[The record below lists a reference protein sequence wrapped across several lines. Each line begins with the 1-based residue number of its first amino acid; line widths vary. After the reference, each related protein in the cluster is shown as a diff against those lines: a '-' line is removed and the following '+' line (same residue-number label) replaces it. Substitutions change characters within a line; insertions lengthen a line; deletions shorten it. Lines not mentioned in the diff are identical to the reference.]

1 VVGTARATSLSMQ
14 HQHDVRPPGPQETA
28 AAGGWSWRRFTALPA
43 GVRWSFAVA
52 AVLAFALAFQ
62 GSRPLWEPDEGRYVA
77 VALEMIQ
84 LDDYVVPRLHHQ
96 YPHFTKPPLTYWLI
110 AASLRTFGA
119 SEWAVR
125 LPNALAFA
133 ATVLLVYAIGRRL
146 CQDAAALAAVVY
158 ASFLVSTV
166 AANVANT
173 DTLLTAFETLAVW
186 GFTSWW
192 WSPGRAHRGWLIVMW
207 LGFGLA
213 FLTKG
218 PPGLLPL
225 LGIGALVAA
234 SNGVRGLAALFPVAG
249 IALFLVVGFS
259 WYVAVVVRRPEL
271 AGYFLGEEFVGRIF
285 TDQHGRNA
293 EWYGAAAVYLPTF
306 LLGALPWTAVLVAWL
321 RHADRVF
328 RPSWWR
334 RWLRDDPA
342 LFFTLAWLLLGL
354 AVFLLSRSRLH
365 LYVLPLFPALALSTA
380 MALRGR
386 WRWTRRVLCLIALW
400 LAILVGLR
408 AAAAHVP
415 SHRDA
420 RAAAREVAALADEA
434 YDEIVLVGVR
444 NGYGLRFY
452 LGREVEHV
460 AFSAEDLE
468 RGVAHSNQTLEQEL
482 AEGERQIFVVDT
494 KRAERFEEI
503 VRESGR
509 TPRLQGMV
517 RGVSV
522 YLCPR

>member
-1 VVGTARATSLSMQ
+1 MQSQCDVV
-14 HQHDVRPPGPQETA
+14 PPGRAVPA
-28 AAGGWSWRRFTALPA
+28 AAGGAAWNRLGALSAAARWAIA
-43 GVRWSFAVA
+43 GA
-52 AVLAFALAFQ
+52 ALLAFALAFQ

-84 LDDYVVPRLHHQ
+84 LDDYLVPRLHHQ
-96 YPHFTKPPLTYWLI
+96 FPHFAKPPLTYWAI
-110 AASLRTFGA
+110 TACVRTLGV

-125 LPNALAFA
+125 LPNALAYA
-133 ATVLLVYAIGRRL
+133 ATVLLVFAIGRRL
-146 CQDAAALAAVVY
+146 CPDDAGLAAVVY
-158 ASFLVSTV
+158 ASFVMTNT
-166 AANVANT
+166 AANIVT
-173 DTLLTAFETLAVW
+173 SDTLLTAFEALAVW
-186 GFTSWW
+186 GFASWW
-192 WSPGRAHRGWLIVMW
+192 WGVERRRRGWLAVMW
-207 LGFGLA
+207 LGFALA

-218 PPGLLPL
+218 PVGLLPL

-234 SNGVRGLAALFPVAG
+234 SDGLRGLGALFPAAG
-249 IALFLVVGFS
+249 LALFALVGCG

-271 AGYFLGEEFVGRIF
+271 VGYFLGEEFVGRVF
-285 TDQHGRNA
+285 TRVHGRNP
-293 EWYGAAAVYLPTF
+293 EWYGAATVYLPAF
-306 LLGALPWTAVLVAWL
+306 LLGALPWTAVLAARL
-321 RHADRVF
+321 RHAGRVF

-334 RWLRDDPA
+334 RCLRDDPA
-342 LFFTLAWLLLGL
+342 LFFALAWPLLGVL
-354 AVFLLSRSRLH
+354 IFIFSRSRLH
-365 LYVLPLFPALALSTA
+365 LYVLPLFPALALLTA

-386 WRWTRRVLCLIALW
+386 WRWTPRALCLIALW
-400 LAILVGLR
+400 LALLVGLR

-482 AEGERQIFVVDT
+482 AESERQIFVVDT
-494 KRAERFEEI
+494 RRAERFEEI
-503 VRESGR
+503 VRSAGR
-509 TPRLQGMV
+509 TPQLQGMV

-522 YLCPR
+522 YFCPR

>member
-1 VVGTARATSLSMQ
+1 
-14 HQHDVRPPGPQETA
+14 
-28 AAGGWSWRRFTALPA
+28 
-43 GVRWSFAVA
+43 VA
-52 AVLAFALAFQ
+52 AVLAFALACQ

-84 LDDYVVPRLHHQ
+84 LDDYLVPRLHHQ
-96 YPHFTKPPLTYWLI
+96 YPHFAKPPQTYWLI
-110 AASLRTFGA
+110 AASLRTFGMN
-119 SEWAVR
+119 EWAVR

-146 CQDAAALAAVVY
+146 CPDDAALAAVAY
-158 ASFLVSTV
+158 ASFLMTAA
-166 AANVANT
+166 AANIVT
-173 DTLLTAFETLAVW
+173 SDTLLTAFEALAVW
-186 GFTSWW
+186 GFVGWW
-192 WSPGRAHRGWLIVMW
+192 WGVDRSRRGWLVVMW
-207 LGFGLA
+207 LGFALA

-218 PPGLLPL
+218 PVGLLPL

-234 SNGVRGLAALFPVAG
+234 SRGVRGLGLLFPPVG
-249 IALFLVVGFS
+249 LVLFVLVGCG
-259 WYVAVVVRRPEL
+259 WYVAVVVHRPEL
-271 AGYFLGEEFVGRIF
+271 IGYFLGQEFVGRVLS
-285 TDQHGRNA
+285 DVHGRNP
-293 EWYGAAAVYLPTF
+293 EWYGAAAVYLPAF
-306 LLGALPWTAVLVAWL
+306 LLGALPWTAILVARL
-321 RHADRVF
+321 RHVDRVF

-342 LFFTLAWLLLGL
+342 LFFVLAWLLLG
-354 AVFLLSRSRLH
+354 ASVFLLSRSRLH
-365 LYVLPLFPALALSTA
+365 LYVLPLFPALALLTA
-380 MALRGR
+380 RALRGR
-386 WRWTRRVLCLIALW
+386 WRWTPRVTCLLAVW
-400 LAILVGLR
+400 LALLIGIR
-408 AAAAHVP
+408 AAAAHIP

-482 AEGERQIFVVDT
+482 AESERQIFVVDT
-494 KRAERFEEI
+494 RRAQRFEEI
-503 VRESGR
+503 VRTAGR
-509 TPRLQGMV
+509 TPRLEGTV

-522 YLCPR
+522 YFCPAEPLDPAPAVPPSPGPRASSP